1 MHSSVPELGVSD
13 VGLGGGN
20 DSGNVYAL
28 LITITSVLVCVWG
41 GETERKEDVKRTQVR
56 ECLSYISCPMWIQT
70 VFLGLFD
77 VLRVRNL

>member
-28 LITITSVLVCVWG
+28 LITITSFFGMRWG
-41 GETERKEDVKRTQVR
+41 ERRRETERETGEGEKGEDEGEGWRR
-56 ECLSYISCPMWIQT
+56 
-70 VFLGLFD
+70 G
-77 VLRVRNL
+77 